1 MPHLL
6 DFRQNENFSQ
16 EKASPIFCVFFLNF
30 KLLQKNQK
38 KQEANPVKKLLN
50 SDGLTDRRSPKKS
63 KGN

>member
-16 EKASPIFCVFFLNF
+16 EKASPIFYVFFLNF
-30 KLLQKNQK
+30 KLLQKKQK

-50 SDGLTDRRSPKKS
+50 TDGLTDRRSPKKS